1 MWIWT
6 LMFCMFHYSPF
17 QEFKWINTY
26 TTGDHFV
33 FFFLFFFGEHR
44 RHMTT
49 WLLFPVMHGEDF
61 TATNRTTNHS
71 IWFWVP
77 LPYHPVVLGHLGPN
91 RWPLQSSILHSI
103 VLKKHFKLFRVTPSQ
118 AAMQTSFAL
127 FCHIK
132 LSALLVQSA
141 CFVSPQHKSLVPTDL
156 QRLYLVKPGVSCGT
170 WGTCMAVVHLGI
182 WTWCPYLNLQM
193 WLAVQSCRFLLSSPS
208 HEINLHK

>member
-6 LMFCMFHYSPF
+6 FDVLHVSLLTFPRIQANQYLHNRWPLCL
-17 QEFKWINTY
+17 
-26 TTGDHFV
+26 
-33 FFFLFFFGEHR
+33 FFLFFFGEHR

-49 WLLFPVMHGEDF
+49 WLLFPVMYGEDF

-103 VLKKHFKLFRVTPSQ
+103 VLKKEL
-118 AAMQTSFAL
+118 QTFPGDPFTSCDADQFCIILSHKTQCIASPVSL
-127 FCHIK
+127 FC
-132 LSALLVQSA
+132 A
-141 CFVSPQHKSLVPTDL
+141 PQHKSLVPTDL
-156 QRLYLVKPGVSCGT
+156 QRLYMVKPGVSCGT

-182 WTWCPYLNLQM
+182 WTWCPYPNLQM